1 MAQVVLKVFKVKD
14 IHCEACEDRIKAA
27 LLQLPG
33 VRSVKPD
40 RKARQ
45 VEVRLDLEHT
55 SEEEVT
61 SRLDYL
67 GFLVVGVSEG
77 SAAR

>member
-1 MAQVVLKVFKVKD
+1 MAQVTLRVFKVKD

-33 VRSVKPD
+33 VRSVKAD

-45 VEVRLDLEHT
+45 VEVRLDLERT
-55 SEEEVT
+55 PEGEVT

-67 GFLVVGVSEG
+67 GFLVVEVSEG
-77 SAAR
+77 SASR

>member
-1 MAQVVLKVFKVKD
+1 MAQLVPKIFKLQE
-14 IHCEACEDRIKAA
+14 IHCEACEDRIKVA

-33 VRSVKPD
+33 VRSVKAD

-45 VEVRLDLEHT
+45 VEVRLDLERT
-55 SEEEVT
+55 SEEEVS

-67 GFLVVGVSEG
+67 GFPVIGVSEG
-77 SAAR
+77 TASR

>member
-1 MAQVVLKVFKVKD
+1 MAQVTLKVFKVKD

-27 LLQLPG
+27 LLQFPG
-33 VRSVKPD
+33 VRSVKAD

-45 VEVRLDLEHT
+45 VEVRLDLERT
-55 SEEEVT
+55 PEEEVT

-67 GFLVVGVSEG
+67 GFPVVGVSEG
-77 SAAR
+77 SASR

>member
-1 MAQVVLKVFKVKD
+1 MPQLALRIFRLKD
-14 IHCEACEDRIKAA
+14 IHCEACQDRIKAA
-27 LLQLPG
+27 LLQLTG
-33 VRSVKPD
+33 VRSVKAD
-40 RKARQ
+40 RKTRQ

-67 GFLVVGVSEG
+67 GFPVLGVSEG
-77 SAAR
+77 TGSR

>member
-1 MAQVVLKVFKVKD
+1 MPQLVLKIFKLQD

-27 LLQLPG
+27 LLQFPG
-33 VRSVKPD
+33 VRSVKAD

-45 VEVRLDLEHT
+45 VEVRLDLERT
-55 SEEEVT
+55 SEEEVS

-67 GFLVVGVSEG
+67 GFRVVGVSEG
-77 SAAR
+77 TTSR

>member
-1 MAQVVLKVFKVKD
+1 MAQVTLKVFKVKD

-33 VRSVKPD
+33 VRSVKAD

-45 VEVRLDLEHT
+45 VEVRLDLERT
-55 SEEEVT
+55 PEEEVT

-67 GFLVVGVSEG
+67 GFVVVGVSEG
-77 SAAR
+77 SASR

>member
-1 MAQVVLKVFKVKD
+1 MAQPVLRIFKVKD
-14 IHCEACEDRIKAA
+14 IHCEACEDRIRTA

-33 VRSVKPD
+33 VRSAKAD

-45 VEVRLDLEHT
+45 VEVRLDLERT
-55 SEEEVT
+55 SEEEVS

-67 GFLVVGVSEG
+67 GFSVIGLSEG
-77 SAAR
+77 PTSR

>member
-1 MAQVVLKVFKVKD
+1 MAQLVLRVFKVKD

-27 LLQLPG
+27 LLQFPG

-45 VEVRLDLEHT
+45 IEVRLDLERT
-55 SEEEVT
+55 SEEEVA

-67 GFLVVGVSEG
+67 GFPVVGASEG
-77 SAAR
+77 LASR

>member
-1 MAQVVLKVFKVKD
+1 MAQLVSKVFKVKE

-27 LLQLPG
+27 LFQFPG
-33 VRSVKPD
+33 VRSVKAD

-45 VEVRLDLEHT
+45 VEVRLDLERT
-55 SEEEVT
+55 SEEEVA

-67 GFLVVGVSEG
+67 GFSVVGVSEG
-77 SAAR
+77 SASR

>member
-1 MAQVVLKVFKVKD
+1 MAQPVLRIFKVKD
-14 IHCEACEDRIKAA
+14 IHCEACEERIRTA

-33 VRSVKPD
+33 VRSAKAD

-45 VEVRLDLEHT
+45 VEVRLDLERT
-55 SEEEVT
+55 SEEEVS

-67 GFLVVGVSEG
+67 GFSVIGLSEG
-77 SAAR
+77 PASR